1 MKILA
6 LKYNLYLVDF
16 SQIELKIQ
24 KLFKLELDKYGF
36 TSYEELPRGDYIRLL
51 RYFTLST
58 LCKTYNSLP
67 NKKNT
72 IFFVNQETISADIL
86 SFLKDVKKAFPFLL
100 YVTSET
106 YKDIDNTDNTALN
119 TEITIKL
126 IELRYGTDYSKFSFN
141 KIKRFCKQY
150 ELENLISDFK
160 L

>member
-16 SQIELKIQ
+16 SQIELDIQ
-24 KLFKLELDKYGF
+24 KQFKIELDRYGF
-36 TSYEELPRGDYIRLL
+36 TTYEELPKKDYTRLL

-58 LCKTYNSLP
+58 LCKAYNTLP

-72 IFFVNQETISADIL
+72 IFFVNQELISVNIL
-86 SFLKDVKKAFPFLL
+86 SFLKDVKKVFPFLL
-100 YVTSET
+100 YFTSEA
-106 YKDIDNTDNTALN
+106 YRDISNPYESALN

-126 IELRYGTDYSKFSFN
+126 IELRYSTDHSKFSFN
-141 KIKRFCKQY
+141 KIKRFCKEN